1 MAAKGPRA
9 GRGRLSSI
17 DLLPDWAEPAVVA
30 ALAKLR
36 DNNLPQIEIHEQ
48 FNAELRALAFAAG
61 VADPPQISASAFNRK
76 TMRLAAHGRRLAEA
90 REIATALASKF
101 EQGGDEDLTLLTAET
116 IKTIVFEMLE
126 NAGRLSAAPASAEMM
141 ANFAL
146 ALKSAEQ
153 AKKVTA
159 DTRIVIEKNFRKQA
173 EGAIDKVG
181 KERGLSAETVAGIK
195 ASILNLKPAAPAQPA

>member
-1 MAAKGPRA
+1 MKR

-17 DLLPDWAEPAVVA
+17 DLLPEWAEPAVTT

-36 DNNLPQIEIHEQ
+36 DNKLPQLQILEE

-61 VADPPQISASAFNRK
+61 VINPPQISSSAFNRK
-76 TMRLAAHGRRLAEA
+76 TMRLAQHGRRLAET
-90 REIATALASKF
+90 REIASALASKL
-101 EQGGDEDLTLLTAET
+101 EAGGDEDLTLMLAET
-116 IKTIVFEMLE
+116 IKTLVFEMLE
-126 NAGRLSAAPASAEMM
+126 RADGVPAADWSAEMM

-159 DTRIVIEKNFRKQA
+159 DMKLLIEKNFARQA
-173 EGAIDKVG
+173 EAAIEKVSAL
-181 KERGLSAETVAGIK
+181 KGLSPEAKREFRRELFGVRDGG
-195 ASILNLKPAAPAQPA
+195 

>member
-1 MAAKGPRA
+1 MKR

-17 DLLPDWAEPAVVA
+17 DLLPEWAEPAVTA

-36 DNNLPQIEIHEQ
+36 DNKLPQLQILDE

-61 VADPPQISASAFNRK
+61 VVDPPQISSSAFNRK
-76 TMRLAAHGRRLAEA
+76 TMRLAQHGRRLAET
-90 REIATALASKF
+90 REIASALASKL
-101 EQGGDEDLTLLTAET
+101 EAGGDEDLTLMLAET
-116 IKTIVFEMLE
+116 IKTLVFEMLE
-126 NAGRLSAAPASAEMM
+126 RADGVPAADWSAEMM

-159 DTRIVIEKNFRKQA
+159 DMKILIEKNFARQA
-173 EGAIDKVG
+173 EAAIEKVSAL
-181 KERGLSAETVAGIK
+181 KGLSPEAKREFRRELFGVRDGG
-195 ASILNLKPAAPAQPA
+195 